1 MKEFSSTNLKR
12 YHLNFLNIKQHA
24 SQKYLFTWKNDFEGT
39 RLLCFFILQSRSF
52 LERIAF
58 AKQKIRWQLVK

>member
-39 RLLCFFILQSRSF
+39 RLLCFFLFYRADHSLNELLLQNKKYDGS
-52 LERIAF
+52 
-58 AKQKIRWQLVK
+58 W